1 MGIPLYLAQTA
12 AEFTSSAPKPQ
23 WLAWMA
29 CHFSPYSTGITNL
42 PRHLPRDSL
51 LILNDRTPPQGHD
64 PKTVCQALLETAQ
77 RFSCRGILLDFQHQ
91 GCDEVVSEA
100 VKLPCPVAVTE
111 RYAAAFDC
119 PVFLSSPPLSKP
131 LKEYIQ
137 PWDGREIWLEAGLG
151 YEEITVTE
159 KGSAFSQLLPQE
171 NEEYPFYEEQL
182 HCRYRTEITDDEIRF
197 SLYRGKKE
205 LSLLLD
211 EAESLGITLAV
222 GLYQELKEI

>member
-1 MGIPLYLAQTA
+1 MGIPLYLAQTS
-12 AEFTSSAPKPQ
+12 AEFASSAPKPQ

-64 PKTVCQALLETAQ
+64 PKAVCQALLETAQ
-77 RFSCRGILLDFQHQ
+77 RFSCRGILLDFQHH

-119 PVFLSSPPLSKP
+119 PVFLSSQPLSKP
-131 LKEYIQ
+131 LKEYIKT
-137 PWDGREIWLEAGLG
+137 WSGREIWLEAGLG

-159 KGSAFSQLLPQE
+159 KGSTFSQLQPSE
-171 NEEYPFYEEQL
+171 NEEYPFYEEYL
-182 HCRYRTEITDDEIRF
+182 HCRYRTEITDDQIRF

-205 LSLLLD
+205 LSSLLD

-222 GLYQELKEI
+222 GLYQELKEC

>member
-1 MGIPLYLAQTA
+1 MGIPLYLAQTS
-12 AEFTSSAPKPQ
+12 AEFASSALKPQ

-42 PRHLPRDSL
+42 PKHLPRDSL

-64 PKTVCQALLETAQ
+64 PKTVCQALSETVQ
-77 RFSCRGILLDFQHQ
+77 RFSCRGILLDFQHH

-131 LKEYIQ
+131 LKEYIKTLS
-137 PWDGREIWLEAGLG
+137 GREIWLEAGLG

-159 KGSAFSQLLPQE
+159 KGSIFSQLLPQE

-182 HCRYRTEITDDEIRF
+182 HCRYRTEIEKDRIRF
-197 SLYRGKKE
+197 TLRRGKEE
-205 LSLLLD
+205 LTDLLE
-211 EAESLGITLAV
+211 EAGQLGIKCAI
-222 GLYQELKEI
+222 GLYQELGR